1 MDPNVDAA
9 VNAARYRLLFADA
22 PDKRVMLVPDAG
34 HVLLRA
40 AFNDQIASDWT
51 LWKAALHAAGP
62 RSLRAACRARHRRLD
77 QAGRRRPLKTAS
89 LSPLQPLF
97 R

>member
-1 MDPNVDAA
+1 MRGPVLAVWGEMDPSVDAA

-40 AFNDQIASDWT
+40 PQFNDQIASDWT
-51 LWKAALHAAGP
+51 LWKKLRFMLLGREAYVQPAVRDIADWIRQAAAG
-62 RSLRAACRARHRRLD
+62 H
-77 QAGRRRPLKTAS
+77 
-89 LSPLQPLF
+89 
-97 R
+97 

>member
-40 AFNDQIASDWT
+40 PHSTTRSPATGRSGKLRFMLLGREAYVQPAVRDIADWIRQ
-51 LWKAALHAAGP
+51 AAAG
-62 RSLRAACRARHRRLD
+62 H
-77 QAGRRRPLKTAS
+77 
-89 LSPLQPLF
+89 
-97 R
+97 